1 VKTRPPA
8 YVLRL
13 ESEHRMMSMLIEELH
28 HHLKVF
34 RLLDEGNMAEQAV
47 WMLRS
52 ERLCWQMEEICPTL
66 K

>member
-13 ESEHRMMSMLIEELH
+13 ESEHRVMRLLIGDLH
-28 HHLKVF
+28 HHLKIY
-34 RLLDEGNMAEQAV
+34 RLLDEWNMVERAT

-52 ERLCWQMEEICPTL
+52 ERLCWQMEELCPTL

>member
-1 VKTRPPA
+1 MKNFPPA

-13 ESEHRMMSMLIEELH
+13 EQEHRMMRLLIEELH
-28 HHLKVF
+28 HHLKIY
-34 RLLDEGNMAEQAV
+34 RLLDTWNMPEQAT

-52 ERLCWQMEEICPTL
+52 ERLCWEMEEILPTL